1 RAEPPRGRAVGLWC
15 GGAGRADAG
24 PRPPAAPPALEDRR
38 SDRPTVRRFT
48 RSAPTRTARTRGNPT
63 VASARRRSRDTA
75 PSGGVGTVRTR
86 AWATRAALAWGA
98 RPWSVQ

>member
-1 RAEPPRGRAVGLWC
+1 PPRGRAGRRSWGGP
-15 GGAGRADAG
+15 GGARAGAG
-24 PRPPAAPPALEDRR
+24 PAGAQAVLDVGR

-98 RPWSVQ
+98 RPWSVR